1 MSKKLAHIFGFLFA
15 LVFLSSCVSHR
26 QLLHF
31 RTDEDQ
37 PLPDKMP
44 VLQNFRNEIQPGDLL
59 SIGVFARN
67 SMDAALTAPFMLG
80 GAPASSN
87 GTLPLASASSS
98 AASVPEYLVDSQG
111 NIDFPVLGRVQLA
124 GYTVE
129 EARDRM
135 VHLLKSYIKDPIVIL
150 RHVNFRVTIL
160 GEVGSPGTI
169 SAPNG
174 RVNILEALGQVGD
187 LTPYAKRRD
196 IIVIR
201 EIDGERHFGHIDL
214 QSPDV
219 FNSPYFY
226 LRQNDIVYVEPSKA
240 KVATVADPVSKTLPW
255 IATLTSV
262 TSIIFSILR

>member
-1 MSKKLAHIFGFLFA
+1 MSKHAHIFGFLFA
-15 LVFLSSCVSHR
+15 LLFLSSCVSHR

-37 PLPDKMP
+37 PLPEKMP
-44 VLQNFRNEIQPGDLL
+44 VLQEPRNEIQPGDLL

-67 SMDAALTAPFMLG
+67 SLDMALTAPFMLG
-80 GAPASSN
+80 GTLGSN
-87 GTLPLASASSS
+87 GTPAPTPSSGNS
-98 AASVPEYLVDSQG
+98 GNHGPEYLVDSQG
-111 NIDFPVLGRVQLA
+111 NIDFPVLGKVHLA

-135 VHLLKSYIKDPIVIL
+135 VHLLQAYIKDPIVIL
-150 RHVNFRVTIL
+150 RHLNFRVTIL
-160 GEVGSPGTI
+160 GEVGSPGTV

-174 RVNILEALGQVGD
+174 RVNLLEALGQVGD
-187 LTPYAKRRD
+187 LTPYARRRD

-201 EIDGERHFGHIDL
+201 EIDGVRHFGHIDL